1 MIAMMVNDTLLQT
14 LSKCIFK
21 FRQRLKFLARFFLCA
36 FILRT
41 FICPLWNLIS
51 TMTFVVQEKI
61 YLPEMFIN
69 IAVIRSVWVSV
80 KTLALIIE
88 KGENWK

>member
-1 MIAMMVNDTLLQT
+1 
-14 LSKCIFK
+14 
-21 FRQRLKFLARFFLCA
+21 
-36 FILRT
+36 
-41 FICPLWNLIS
+41 
-51 TMTFVVQEKI
+51 MTFVVQEKI

-88 KGENWK
+88 KGEN